1 MFSERFTI
9 PPSISWRSSSSGA
22 RYSSQRRP
30 PVTPQCGEE
39 PRIPPLRAVVADRDA
54 QCLLLPGSIPG
65 RFLIKLSRLRVARR
79 IPHSATCFVTPWQ
92 PAIRS
97 RRTWRREMPLH
108 FRKYSH
114 SCLNSSR
121 LRSIDEERHEKPAL
135 CWRITQA
142 WLRFGYRTWGCAV
155 EPILVPITSPDT
167 INSTRRFC

>member
-1 MFSERFTI
+1 VETNSTALYHVRSLV
-9 PPSISWRSSSSGA
+9 SIGWRSSSSGA
-22 RYSSQRRP
+22 RYSSQRP
-30 PVTPQCGEE
+30 PVASQAVKS
-39 PRIPPLRAVVADRDA
+39 RIPPLLAVIADRDA

-121 LRSIDEERHEKPAL
+121 LRSIDEERNEKPA
-135 CWRITQA
+135 RGKPAQGK
-142 WLRFGYRTWGCAV
+142 LRGK
-155 EPILVPITSPDT
+155 TSDGLT
-167 INSTRRFC
+167 